1 MTKENSLGTLG
12 RYKILEEIGRGGF
25 SVVYKAENVALK
37 KTVAIKMM
45 LPALFHDPESIERF
59 IHEARTV
66 AGLKHAHITRVVD
79 LDEDEGRLFMALEY
93 LPGGDLHSW
102 IETHGR
108 PSFRQSAG
116 IMYDIAE
123 ALDYAHGEGVV
134 HGDVKPGN
142 ILLNEAGRAKLTDF
156 GILRAVESS
165 GVTSADMTRG
175 TPYYVSPEG
184 AEGGRPTPLSDQYA
198 LGVVA
203 YELLTGQVPFGGDTP
218 LSIYLKHVR
227 EEPPSPSQLSPLV
240 TPELENILL
249 KALAKDPQA
258 RYPTCRAFA
267 LTLRDAVAATERD
280 QFQELFAR
288 AEAALAAH
296 DPETARPL
304 LNDALQILPDDREA
318 RTLLA
323 RLEEQQRAQRG
334 YADASEQLDAARNQA
349 AALRI
354 SHPDHPD
361 PETLIAE
368 LAPPEPPAWK
378 LMLKRWRAGLYLAFV
393 LVVAG
398 IVGASIWSVYT
409 KSSVGADHK
418 STVVAVRY
426 GTPTFTRTP
435 THTLTLTPTQTYTPT
450 FTSTF
455 TLTPTLTPTPTQT
468 YTPTLTFTPTLTPTP
483 LAGATQISPQDDMV
497 MVYIPA
503 GYFEMGNENGDS
515 DERHSVHLDSFWMDQ
530 TEVTMAQFQRFMQET
545 GFAASLCGNGDDY
558 PAACVDWYAAGEYCS
573 WAGRRLPTE
582 AEWEKAARGTDGRT
596 YPWGEGI
603 DCDKAQ
609 YSGCNGDALPVG
621 SKPAGASPYGVL
633 DMAGNVWEW
642 VSSLYKGY
650 PYDASDGRED
660 LEVSGSRVLRGGSW
674 DNDGRG
680 VRSASRL
687 RDSPDDT
694 RSDFGFRCARSP

>member
-227 EEPPSPSQLSPLV
+227 EEP
-240 TPELENILL
+240 
-249 KALAKDPQA
+249 
-258 RYPTCRAFA
+258 
-267 LTLRDAVAATERD
+267 
-280 QFQELFAR
+280 
-288 AEAALAAH
+288 
-296 DPETARPL
+296 
-304 LNDALQILPDDREA
+304 
-318 RTLLA
+318 
-323 RLEEQQRAQRG
+323 
-334 YADASEQLDAARNQA
+334 
-349 AALRI
+349 
-354 SHPDHPD
+354 
-361 PETLIAE
+361 
-368 LAPPEPPAWK
+368 
-378 LMLKRWRAGLYLAFV
+378 
-393 LVVAG
+393 
-398 IVGASIWSVYT
+398 
-409 KSSVGADHK
+409 
-418 STVVAVRY
+418 
-426 GTPTFTRTP
+426 
-435 THTLTLTPTQTYTPT
+435 
-450 FTSTF
+450 
-455 TLTPTLTPTPTQT
+455 
-468 YTPTLTFTPTLTPTP
+468 
-483 LAGATQISPQDDMV
+483 
-497 MVYIPA
+497 
-503 GYFEMGNENGDS
+503 
-515 DERHSVHLDSFWMDQ
+515 
-530 TEVTMAQFQRFMQET
+530 
-545 GFAASLCGNGDDY
+545 
-558 PAACVDWYAAGEYCS
+558 
-573 WAGRRLPTE
+573 
-582 AEWEKAARGTDGRT
+582 
-596 YPWGEGI
+596 
-603 DCDKAQ
+603 
-609 YSGCNGDALPVG
+609 
-621 SKPAGASPYGVL
+621 
-633 DMAGNVWEW
+633 
-642 VSSLYKGY
+642 
-650 PYDASDGRED
+650 
-660 LEVSGSRVLRGGSW
+660 
-674 DNDGRG
+674 
-680 VRSASRL
+680 
-687 RDSPDDT
+687 
-694 RSDFGFRCARSP
+694 